1 MLNEIKQTKDKIAAF
16 KYDFDPLTKLKISDE
31 LKNNPH
37 FIGFGV
43 DKKPII
49 ADISA
54 VKVFVDENSY
64 GYEIPIYNEYAWVGM
79 DDFEQPIYQD
89 TDEYLIEIRDAWCEL
104 YKFKFK
110 NNKAL
115 ALDEYEQLYHQ
126 ELALIGE
133 GEGKA
138 FEKCDT
144 PIIIGYTPDQCFIGE
159 PINSGY
165 YIYDYNANGYPLWN
179 GLTIIN
185 SVSMPYAYYNY
196 MSTHISSSRSVIDY
210 NFEKSGKS
218 VLGSYTKIASLLKQN
233 RLENERKHNSA
244 MKDLED
250 RFSNSNSVQNSKLP
264 KNVLLSDASY
274 CETDVETEFVDIDT
288 CSTKWKSFSQ
298 SITGVQHLKNNIP
311 CQDASVVFDD
321 KNFNV
326 LVVSDG
332 CGSSKF
338 SQFASKELTLGMKRF
353 VVSTYNM
360 LFSSLLNDENLTDDV
375 IETNLHEL
383 KQSLTKHAIGLIKD
397 MIENEHDRTMNDFA
411 DFYATLLMTVVGK
424 EKTFWFKVGDGGI
437 VAQRAYKDE
446 NNKVVRHNVSLDDKT
461 KSKGNMANETH
472 YICPTLAQEH
482 IQFGLIDNDNL
493 SGIVLMTDGVSER
506 LISQNNAYVS
516 NRLNSFTNDLNND
529 KFDFYN
535 FLQEKDFLKNYII
548 NENDII
554 EKEIHS
560 HNGDDCSIAMLS
572 RLTDSE
578 QFAIDEEKR
587 LKEAKRKEEEARKRQ
602 VWYTGS
608 KIYTTNGKSSVAS
621 TTSSSSI
628 YSAYSEHSSTK
639 NSDDNDDFNDYI
651 NFKQ

>member
-1 MLNEIKQTKDKIAAF
+1 MLNEIKQTKNKISAF
-16 KYDFDPLTKLKISDE
+16 EYDFNPLTKLKISDE

-54 VKVFVDENSY
+54 VKVFVDDS

-115 ALDEYEQLYHQ
+115 ALAEYEQLYHQ

-165 YIYDYNANGYPLWN
+165 YIYDYNAKGYPLWN

-185 SVSMPYAYYNY
+185 SAAMPYAYYNY
-196 MSTHISSSRSVIDY
+196 MPTTYINNSIS
-210 NFEKSGKS
+210 SGKS
-218 VLGSYTKIASLLKQN
+218 VLTSYHKFDRIFQQSK
-233 RLENERKHNSA
+233 LENERKHNSA
-244 MKDLED
+244 MKDLEN
-250 RFSNSNSVQNSKLP
+250 RFSNSNSVQNNKLP

-288 CSTKWKSFSQ
+288 CSTKWKSFAQ

-311 CQDASVVFDD
+311 CQDSSVVFDD

-338 SQFASKELTLGMKRF
+338 S
-353 VVSTYNM
+353 
-360 LFSSLLNDENLTDDV
+360 
-375 IETNLHEL
+375 
-383 KQSLTKHAIGLIKD
+383 
-397 MIENEHDRTMNDFA
+397 
-411 DFYATLLMTVVGK
+411 
-424 EKTFWFKVGDGGI
+424 
-437 VAQRAYKDE
+437 
-446 NNKVVRHNVSLDDKT
+446 
-461 KSKGNMANETH
+461 
-472 YICPTLAQEH
+472 
-482 IQFGLIDNDNL
+482 
-493 SGIVLMTDGVSER
+493 
-506 LISQNNAYVS
+506 
-516 NRLNSFTNDLNND
+516 
-529 KFDFYN
+529 
-535 FLQEKDFLKNYII
+535 
-548 NENDII
+548 
-554 EKEIHS
+554 
-560 HNGDDCSIAMLS
+560 
-572 RLTDSE
+572 
-578 QFAIDEEKR
+578 
-587 LKEAKRKEEEARKRQ
+587 
-602 VWYTGS
+602 
-608 KIYTTNGKSSVAS
+608 
-621 TTSSSSI
+621 
-628 YSAYSEHSSTK
+628 
-639 NSDDNDDFNDYI
+639 
-651 NFKQ
+651 

>member
-1 MLNEIKQTKDKIAAF
+1 MLNEIKQTKDKISAF
-16 KYDFDPLTKLKISDE
+16 EYNFDPLTKLKISDE

-115 ALDEYEQLYHQ
+115 ALEEYEQLYHQ

-165 YIYDYNANGYPLWN
+165 YIYDYNAKGYPLWN

-185 SVSMPYAYYNY
+185 SAAMPYAYYNY
-196 MSTHISSSRSVIDY
+196 MLTTYINSSI
-210 NFEKSGKS
+210 NSGKS
-218 VLGSYTKIASLLKQN
+218 VFTSYPKFDRIFQQSK
-233 RLENERKHNSA
+233 LENERKHNSA
-244 MKDLED
+244 MKDLEN
-250 RFSNSNSVQNSKLP
+250 RFSNSNSVQNNKLP

-288 CSTKWKSFSQ
+288 CSTKWKSFAQ

-338 SQFASKELTLGMKRF
+338 SQFTSKELTLGMKRF

-360 LFSSLLNDENLTDDV
+360 LFSSLLNNKNLTDDV
-375 IETNLHEL
+375 IESNLHEL
-383 KQSLTKHAIGLIKD
+383 KQSLTKHAIGLVKD
-397 MIENEHDRTMNDFA
+397 MIENEHERTMNDFA
-411 DFYATLLMTVVGK
+411 DFYATLLMAVVGK

-437 VAQRAYKDE
+437 VVQRAYKDE

-506 LISQNNAYVS
+506 LISQNNTYVS
-516 NRLNSFTNDLNND
+516 NRLNNFTNDLNDD

-535 FLQEKDFLKNYII
+535 FLQEKDFLKNYVI

-578 QFAIDEEKR
+578 QFVIDEEKR

-628 YSAYSEHSSTK
+628 YSAYSDRSLTK

>member
-115 ALDEYEQLYHQ
+115 AFEEYEQLYHQ

-165 YIYDYNANGYPLWN
+165 YIYDYNAKGYPLWN

-185 SVSMPYAYYNY
+185 SAAMPYAYYNY
-196 MSTHISSSRSVIDY
+196 MLTTYINSSI
-210 NFEKSGKS
+210 NSGKS
-218 VLGSYTKIASLLKQN
+218 VFTSYHKFDRIFQQSK
-233 RLENERKHNSA
+233 LENERKHNSA
-244 MKDLED
+244 MKDLEN
-250 RFSNSNSVQNSKLP
+250 RFSNSNSVQNNKLP
-264 KNVLLSDASY
+264 KNVLLTDASY

-311 CQDASVVFDD
+311 CQDSSVVFDD

-338 SQFASKELTLGMKRF
+338 SQFTSKELTLCMKRF

-360 LFSSLLNDENLTDDV
+360 LFSSLLNNKNLTDDV
-375 IETNLHEL
+375 IESNLHEL
-383 KQSLTKHAIGLIKD
+383 KQSLTKHAIGLVKD

-411 DFYATLLMTVVGK
+411 DFYATLLMAVVGK

-437 VAQRAYKDE
+437 VVQRAYKDE
-446 NNKVVRHNVSLDDKT
+446 NDKVVRHNVSLDDKT

-482 IQFGLIDNDNL
+482 IQFGLIENDNL

-535 FLQEKDFLKNYII
+535 FLQEKDFLKNYVFG
-548 NENDII
+548 ESDII

-587 LKEAKRKEEEARKRQ
+587 LKEAKRKAEEARKRQ
-602 VWYTGS
+602 VWYTNS
-608 KIYTTNGKSSVAS
+608 KVHTANSNNGLTSVAS
-621 TTSSSSI
+621 SNFTTTAKPASQNHSSSSI
-628 YSAYSEHSSTK
+628 YLDVDY
-639 NSDDNDDFNDYI
+639 DDNDFI

>member
-54 VKVFVDENSY
+54 VKVFVDDSY

-115 ALDEYEQLYHQ
+115 ALEEYDQLYHQ

-133 GEGKA
+133 GEGEA

-159 PINSGY
+159 TINSGY
-165 YIYDYNANGYPLWN
+165 YIYDYNAKGYPLWN

-185 SVSMPYAYYNY
+185 SAAMPYAYYNY
-196 MSTHISSSRSVIDY
+196 MPATYINSSIS
-210 NFEKSGKS
+210 SGKS
-218 VLGSYTKIASLLKQN
+218 VFTSYHKFDRIFQQSK
-233 RLENERKHNSA
+233 LENERKHNSA
-244 MKDLED
+244 MKDLEN
-250 RFSNSNSVQNSKLP
+250 RFSNSNSVQNNKLP
-264 KNVLLSDASY
+264 KNVLLSDVSY

-288 CSTKWKSFSQ
+288 CSTKWKSFAQ

-338 SQFASKELTLGMKRF
+338 SQFTSKELTLGMKRF

-360 LFSSLLNDENLTDDV
+360 LFSSLLNNKNLTDDV
-375 IETNLHEL
+375 IESNLHEL
-383 KQSLTKHAIGLIKD
+383 KQSLTKHAIGLVKD
-397 MIENEHDRTMNDFA
+397 MIENEHERTMNDFA
-411 DFYATLLMTVVGK
+411 DFYATLLMAVVGK
-424 EKTFWFKVGDGGI
+424 EKTFWFKVGDGSI
-437 VAQRAYKDE
+437 VVQRAYKDE

-482 IQFGLIDNDNL
+482 IQFGLIENDNL

-535 FLQEKDFLKNYII
+535 FLQEKDFLKNYVFG
-548 NENDII
+548 ESDII

-587 LKEAKRKEEEARKRQ
+587 LKEAKRKAEEARKRQ
-602 VWYTGS
+602 VWYTNS
-608 KIYTTNGKSSVAS
+608 KVHTANSNNGLTSVAS
-621 TTSSSSI
+621 SNFTTTAKPASQNHSSSSI
-628 YSAYSEHSSTK
+628 YLDVDY
-639 NSDDNDDFNDYI
+639 DDNDFI

>member
-1 MLNEIKQTKDKIAAF
+1 MLNEIKQTKNKISAF
-16 KYDFDPLTKLKISDE
+16 EYDFNPLTKLKISDE

-54 VKVFVDENSY
+54 VKVFVDDS

-110 NNKAL
+110 NNKTL

-126 ELALIGE
+126 ELALRGE
-133 GEGKA
+133 GEA
-138 FEKCDT
+138 FEKCET

-165 YIYDYNANGYPLWN
+165 YIYDYNAKGYPLWN

-185 SVSMPYAYYNY
+185 SAAMPYAYYNY
-196 MSTHISSSRSVIDY
+196 MPTTYINSSISSD
-210 NFEKSGKS
+210 KS
-218 VLGSYTKIASLLKQN
+218 VFTSYPKFDRIFQQN
-233 RLENERKHNSA
+233 KLENERKHNSA
-244 MKDLED
+244 MKDLEN
-250 RFSNSNSVQNSKLP
+250 RFSNSNSVQNNKLP

-288 CSTKWKSFSQ
+288 CSTKWKSFAQ

-311 CQDASVVFDD
+311 CQDSSVVFDD

-338 SQFASKELTLGMKRF
+338 SQFSSKELTLGMKRF

-360 LFSSLLNDENLTDDV
+360 LFASLLNNKNLTDDV
-375 IETNLHEL
+375 IESNLHEL
-383 KQSLTKHAIGLIKD
+383 KQSLTKHAIGLVKD
-397 MIENEHDRTMNDFA
+397 MIENEHNRTMNDFA
-411 DFYATLLMTVVGK
+411 DFYATLLMAVVGK

-437 VAQRAYKDE
+437 VVQRAYKDE

-461 KSKGNMANETH
+461 KSKGNMVNETH

-482 IQFGLIDNDNL
+482 IQLGLIDNDNL

-516 NRLNSFTNDLNND
+516 NRLNNFTNDLNDD

-587 LKEAKRKEEEARKRQ
+587 LKEAKRKEEARKRQ

-621 TTSSSSI
+621 TTSSSSF
-628 YSAYSEHSSTK
+628 YSAYSDRSLTK

>member
-54 VKVFVDENSY
+54 VKVFVDDSY

-126 ELALIGE
+126 EITLIG
-133 GEGKA
+133 GVGA

-144 PIIIGYTPDQCFIGE
+144 PIIIGYTPDQCF
-159 PINSGY
+159 NSGY
-165 YIYDYNANGYPLWN
+165 YIYDYNAKGYPLWN

-185 SVSMPYAYYNY
+185 SAAMPYAYYNY
-196 MSTHISSSRSVIDY
+196 MPTTYINSSIS
-210 NFEKSGKS
+210 SGKS
-218 VLGSYTKIASLLKQN
+218 VFTSYPKFDRIFQQN
-233 RLENERKHNSA
+233 KLENERKHNSA
-244 MKDLED
+244 MKDLEN

-311 CQDASVVFDD
+311 CQDSSVVFDD

-338 SQFASKELTLGMKRF
+338 SQFTSKELTLGMKRF

-360 LFSSLLNDENLTDDV
+360 LFSSLLNNKNLTDDV
-375 IETNLHEL
+375 IESNLHEL
-383 KQSLTKHAIGLIKD
+383 KQSLTKHAIGLVKD

-411 DFYATLLMTVVGK
+411 DFYATLLMAVVGK

-437 VAQRAYKDE
+437 VVQRAYKDE
-446 NNKVVRHNVSLDDKT
+446 NDKVVRHNVSLDDKT

-482 IQFGLIDNDNL
+482 IQFGLIDNNNL

-506 LISQNNAYVS
+506 LISQNNTYVS
-516 NRLNSFTNDLNND
+516 NRLNNFTNDLNDD

-535 FLQEKDFLKNYII
+535 FLQEKDFLKNYVI

-578 QFAIDEEKR
+578 QFVIDEEKR

-628 YSAYSEHSSTK
+628 YSAYSDRSLTK
-639 NSDDNDDFNDYI
+639 NSDDNDNFNDYI

>member
-133 GEGKA
+133 GEA
-138 FEKCDT
+138 LEKCDT

-165 YIYDYNANGYPLWN
+165 YIYDYNAKGYPLWN

-185 SVSMPYAYYNY
+185 SAAMPYAYYNY
-196 MSTHISSSRSVIDY
+196 MPTTYINNSIS
-210 NFEKSGKS
+210 SGKS
-218 VLGSYTKIASLLKQN
+218 VFTSYHKFDRILQQGK
-233 RLENERKHNSA
+233 LENERKHNSA
-244 MKDLED
+244 MKDLEN

-274 CETDVETEFVDIDT
+274 FETDVETEFVDIDT
-288 CSTKWKSFSQ
+288 CSTKWKSFAQ

-311 CQDASVVFDD
+311 CQDSSVVFDD

-338 SQFASKELTLGMKRF
+338 SQFTSKELTLGMKRF

-360 LFSSLLNDENLTDDV
+360 LFSSLLNNKNLTDDV
-375 IETNLHEL
+375 IESNLHEL
-383 KQSLTKHAIGLIKD
+383 KQSLTKHAIGLVKD

-411 DFYATLLMTVVGK
+411 DFYATLLMAVVGK
-424 EKTFWFKVGDGGI
+424 EKTFWFKVGDGDI
-437 VAQRAYKDE
+437 VVQRAYKDE

-516 NRLNSFTNDLNND
+516 NRLNSFTNDLNDD

-602 VWYTGS
+602 VWYTDS

>member
-1 MLNEIKQTKDKIAAF
+1 MLNEIKQTKDKILAF
-16 KYDFDPLTKLKISDE
+16 KYDFDPLTTLKISDE

-54 VKVFVDENSY
+54 VKVFVDDSY

-138 FEKCDT
+138 FEKC
-144 PIIIGYTPDQCFIGE
+144 YTPDQCFIGE

-165 YIYDYNANGYPLWN
+165 YIYDYNAKGYPLWN

-185 SVSMPYAYYNY
+185 SAAMPYAYYNY
-196 MSTHISSSRSVIDY
+196 MPTTYINSSISSD
-210 NFEKSGKS
+210 KS
-218 VLGSYTKIASLLKQN
+218 VFTSYPKFDRIFQQN
-233 RLENERKHNSA
+233 KLENERKHNSA
-244 MKDLED
+244 MKDLEN
-250 RFSNSNSVQNSKLP
+250 RFSNSNSVQNNKLP

-288 CSTKWKSFSQ
+288 CSTKWKSFAQ

-311 CQDASVVFDD
+311 CQDSSVVFDD

-338 SQFASKELTLGMKRF
+338 SQFSSKELTLGMKRF

-360 LFSSLLNDENLTDDV
+360 LFASLLNNKNLTDDV
-375 IETNLHEL
+375 IESNLHEL
-383 KQSLTKHAIGLIKD
+383 KQSLTKHAIGLVKD
-397 MIENEHDRTMNDFA
+397 MIENEHNRTMNDFA
-411 DFYATLLMTVVGK
+411 DFYATLLMAVVGK

-437 VAQRAYKDE
+437 VVQRAYKDE
-446 NNKVVRHNVSLDDKT
+446 DNKVVRHNVSLDDKT
-461 KSKGNMANETH
+461 KSKGNMVNETH

-482 IQFGLIDNDNL
+482 IQLGLIDNDNL

-516 NRLNSFTNDLNND
+516 NRLNNFTNDLNDD

-628 YSAYSEHSSTK
+628 YSAYSDRSLTK

>member
-1 MLNEIKQTKDKIAAF
+1 MLNEIKQTKDKILAF
-16 KYDFDPLTKLKISDE
+16 KYDFDPLTTLKISDE

-54 VKVFVDENSY
+54 VKVFVDDSY

-165 YIYDYNANGYPLWN
+165 YIYDYNAKGYPLWN

-185 SVSMPYAYYNY
+185 SAAMPYAYYNY
-196 MSTHISSSRSVIDY
+196 IPTTYINSSI
-210 NFEKSGKS
+210 NSGKS
-218 VLGSYTKIASLLKQN
+218 VFTSYPKFDRIFQQSK
-233 RLENERKHNSA
+233 LENERKHNSA
-244 MKDLED
+244 MKDLENL
-250 RFSNSNSVQNSKLP
+250 FSNSNSVQNNKLP

-274 CETDVETEFVDIDT
+274 CETDIETEFVDIDT
-288 CSTKWKSFSQ
+288 CSTKWKSFAQ

-338 SQFASKELTLGMKRF
+338 SQFTSKELTLGMKRF

-360 LFSSLLNDENLTDDV
+360 LFSSLLNNKNLTDDV
-375 IETNLHEL
+375 IESNLHEL
-383 KQSLTKHAIGLIKD
+383 KQSLTKHAIGLVKD
-397 MIENEHDRTMNDFA
+397 MIENEHERTMNDFA
-411 DFYATLLMTVVGK
+411 DFYATLLMAVVGK

-437 VAQRAYKDE
+437 VVQRAYKDE
-446 NNKVVRHNVSLDDKT
+446 NYKVVRHNVSLDDKT

-516 NRLNSFTNDLNND
+516 NRLNSFTNDLND
-529 KFDFYN
+529 DRFDFYN
-535 FLQEKDFLKNYII
+535 FLQEKDFLKNYVFG
-548 NENDII
+548 ESDII

-587 LKEAKRKEEEARKRQ
+587 LKEAKRKAEEARKRQ
-602 VWYTGS
+602 VWYTNS
-608 KIYTTNGKSSVAS
+608 KVHTANSNNGLNSVAS
-621 TTSSSSI
+621 SNFTTTAKPASQNHSSSSI
-628 YSAYSEHSSTK
+628 YLDVDY
-639 NSDDNDDFNDYI
+639 DDNDFI